1 MRRKCCSSTRSTT
14 PVRGSGSPEVSIVP
28 PSQGSSS
35 TSGAS
40 QRESSLGSVSQR
52 QVSSRSAGSTI
63 SLVTLAIEPPPPHAT
78 PWLHYPA
85 TVELHPSAGGS
96 SCPH

>member
-1 MRRKCCSSTRSTT
+1 MRSSSFSSTRSTT
-14 PVRGSGSPEVSIVP
+14 PVRGSGSPEVSTVP

-40 QRESSLGSVSQR
+40 QRDSSLGSVSQR

-63 SLVTLAIEPPPPHAT
+63 SRVTLAMRVTSTRNCSVALYMQP
-78 PWLHYPA
+78 
-85 TVELHPSAGGS
+85 
-96 SCPH
+96 

>member
-1 MRRKCCSSTRSTT
+1 MLLVDALDDARCADRAR
-14 PVRGSGSPEVSIVP
+14 PAVSIVP

-63 SLVTLAIEPPPPHAT
+63 SRVTLAMPTH
-78 PWLHYPA
+78 LHLRY
-85 TVELHPSAGGS
+85 TQLYRLH
-96 SCPH
+96 